1 MSFEMSQLH
10 TFRRGI
16 TLGEFPLG
24 TPKINKLLLNLMCSL
39 ILIGH
44 LYLSS
49 IWSGPIKNEHEKHM
63 SYNLDTILGSIESDY
78 AIIE

>member
-1 MSFEMSQLH
+1 
-10 TFRRGI
+10 
-16 TLGEFPLG
+16 
-24 TPKINKLLLNLMCSL
+24 MCSL

-49 IWSGPIKNEHEKHM
+49 IWKGPIKNEHEKHM